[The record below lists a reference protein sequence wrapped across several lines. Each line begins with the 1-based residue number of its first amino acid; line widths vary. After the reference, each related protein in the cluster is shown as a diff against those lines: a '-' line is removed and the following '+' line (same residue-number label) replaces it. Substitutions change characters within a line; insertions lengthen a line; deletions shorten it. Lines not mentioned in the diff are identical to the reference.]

1 MAQRK
6 QLTWAEL
13 RVGIFVLAAL
23 FIVMVAVFYVT
34 GAGLL
39 GPKYR
44 LFTELPEV
52 EGVKTGAPVNLDGI
66 EVGNVQSI
74 SLNPNAQDRTRSVR
88 LVLRIEKKYQNQ
100 IRTDS
105 TASLVTQGL
114 LGDRYIT
121 IKRGLT
127 GSVIPNNGEIRGTD
141 EKAIQQVVERSAD
154 LLENLS
160 ALTGDVKEVV
170 NQIQKGSGTLGK
182 FLNDASFYN
191 NLNETAARFNAMA
204 ESIQQ
209 GQGTAGKLIA
219 SDELYNKVDATID
232 DVQNVTS
239 AVREQKGSLGKLI
252 YDPSAYDELKN
263 FAQKGGAI
271 FADIREGK
279 GTLGKLTTDEALYAN
294 VREASANLRD
304 ASAKLNSN
312 QGTAGKF
319 FTDPQ
324 LYDNLSGLTGDMRLL
339 MNDFRQN
346 PKKYLH
352 IKLGVF

>member
-44 LFTELPEV
+44 LYTELPEV

-74 SLNPNAQDRTRSVR
+74 SLNPNAQDRMRSVR

-105 TASLVTQGL
+105 TATLVTQGL

-127 GSVIPNNGEIRGTD
+127 GSVIPNNKEI
-141 EKAIQQVVERSAD
+141 
-154 LLENLS
+154 L
-160 ALTGDVKEVV
+160 
-170 NQIQKGSGTLGK
+170 
-182 FLNDASFYN
+182 
-191 NLNETAARFNAMA
+191 
-204 ESIQQ
+204 
-209 GQGTAGKLIA
+209 
-219 SDELYNKVDATID
+219 
-232 DVQNVTS
+232 
-239 AVREQKGSLGKLI
+239 
-252 YDPSAYDELKN
+252 
-263 FAQKGGAI
+263 
-271 FADIREGK
+271 
-279 GTLGKLTTDEALYAN
+279 
-294 VREASANLRD
+294 
-304 ASAKLNSN
+304 
-312 QGTAGKF
+312 
-319 FTDPQ
+319 
-324 LYDNLSGLTGDMRLL
+324 
-339 MNDFRQN
+339 
-346 PKKYLH
+346 
-352 IKLGVF
+352 